1 MRAPS
6 WRPSGPPARC
16 RSPNTCCDMR
26 PGWSPPPIPT
36 GASSTPSGAMC
47 AGAPAR
53 AGCRRSCSPVKSA
66 RCWRVDT
73 TSPST
78 IWQPS
83 PSRRSATGS
92 SFSSRRRPT
101 GSRPTASSAKS
112 SSTPPRNPPT
122 TEMAAAL
129 LEPALLRRLE
139 GLALQVR
146 RAVSG
151 QMGGERRSRRRGQS
165 VEFADFRNYTPG
177 DDFRLIDWNAYARLD
192 RFMLRLFTAEEE
204 LPLSLFVDLSGSMD
218 WGKPNKAETA
228 RRLAGAIAYVALA
241 ALDRVRLTVFAD
253 GPTSGGAPYRGRRA
267 AAELFARLQ
276 SLPTGGVTNYQKLVW
291 PIGRQRPGMTV
302 LITDGLGEPSID
314 PALAALQRAQQ
325 EGAVLQLLAPPEIA
339 PDWSGDARL
348 KDAETGLEREFTATP
363 LTQGNY
369 LRALAQRT
377 DEIERV
383 AHRRGL
389 RVARHSPAQPLDQMV
404 QITLRRLGLLA

>member
-1 MRAPS
+1 
-6 WRPSGPPARC
+6 
-16 RSPNTCCDMR
+16 
-26 PGWSPPPIPT
+26 
-36 GASSTPSGAMC
+36 
-47 AGAPAR
+47 
-53 AGCRRSCSPVKSA
+53 
-66 RCWRVDT
+66 
-73 TSPST
+73 
-78 IWQPS
+78 
-83 PSRRSATGS
+83 
-92 SFSSRRRPT
+92 
-101 GSRPTASSAKS
+101 
-112 SSTPPRNPPT
+112 
-122 TEMAAAL
+122 MAAAL

-139 GLALQVR
+139 SLALQVR

-192 RFMLRLFTAEEE
+192 RFMLRLFVAEEE

-228 RRLAGAIAYVALA
+228 RRLAAAIAYVALA

-267 AAELFARLQ
+267 AAGLFARLQ
-276 SLPTGGVTNYQKLVW
+276 SLPAGGVTNYEKLVW

-302 LITDGLGEPSID
+302 FITDGLGEPPID

-325 EGAVLQLLAPPEIA
+325 EGAVLQLLAPQEIT

-363 LTQGNY
+363 LTQGTY
-369 LRALAQRT
+369 LRALTQRT
-377 DEIERV
+377 DEIERA

-389 RVARHSPAQPLDQMV
+389 RFARLTTTEPIDEMV